1 MAGIGFGTVNGV
13 DNYKVVA
20 GNGLGGNTYICTFD
34 DVATTSAEAVLL
46 QATAGDANNNVFTV
60 AAVEGIADTDHFALQ
75 GTATPSLTN
84 ATVVATFTQG

>member
-34 DVATTSAEAVLL
+34 DVGTTSAEAVLL
-46 QATAGDANNNVFTV
+46 EATAGDANNNVFTV
-60 AAVEGIADTDHFALQ
+60 VAVEGIADTNHFALQ
-75 GTATPSLTN
+75 GTATPDLTD
-84 ATVVATFTQG
+84 ASVVATFTQG